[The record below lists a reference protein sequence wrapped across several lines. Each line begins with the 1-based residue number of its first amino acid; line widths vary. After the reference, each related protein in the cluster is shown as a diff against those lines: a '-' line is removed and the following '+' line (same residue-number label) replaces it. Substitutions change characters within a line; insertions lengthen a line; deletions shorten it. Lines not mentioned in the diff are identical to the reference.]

1 MRLDRLLV
9 HLVQDRFKMENENVL
24 LSLALVALVVSAL
37 GAGLTYYSYSS
48 KNLFTG
54 YTITQVYGTTNL
66 TVQSSVAINFTVNNI
81 NFGTGYVIPGTT
93 GATLISNNN
102 TGGGDWNW
110 TNTSNNYLNVSNSFV
125 IANIGNVNV
134 SLWIQTNKTA
144 SQFIGGTS
152 PLYQYNVT
160 NNASS
165 CPGIVANASF
175 IGGAPTFGNWH
186 NVNTSNAT
194 QPWVGDYICRNMSF
208 TQNQNNLSIDIK
220 LFVPSDS
227 LTGALGD
234 FITATAQNAY

>member
-1 MRLDRLLV
+1 MANKINQIWATIAVILI
-9 HLVQDRFKMENENVL
+9 
-24 LSLALVALVVSAL
+24 L
-37 GAGLTYYSYSS
+37 GAIIALSVSYIEKKSRV
-48 KNLFTG
+48 TG
-54 YTITQVYGTTNL
+54 NVITQAYGTTNL
-66 TVQSSVAINFTVNNI
+66 TVQSTVAINFTSNNI
-81 NFGTGYVIPGTT
+81 NFGTGYVIPGTV

-110 TNTSNNYLNVSNSFV
+110 TNTTNNYANTTNSFV

-144 SQFIGGTS
+144 TTFIGGTN

-165 CPGIVANASF
+165 CPGIVANASL
-175 IGGAPTFGNWH
+175 IGGTPTFGTWH
-186 NVNTSNAT
+186 NVNTTNAT
-194 QPWVGDYICRNMSF
+194 QPWVGDYICRNLSYI
-208 TQNQNNLSIDIK
+208 QGANNLSIDIK

-227 LTGALGD
+227 LSGALGD